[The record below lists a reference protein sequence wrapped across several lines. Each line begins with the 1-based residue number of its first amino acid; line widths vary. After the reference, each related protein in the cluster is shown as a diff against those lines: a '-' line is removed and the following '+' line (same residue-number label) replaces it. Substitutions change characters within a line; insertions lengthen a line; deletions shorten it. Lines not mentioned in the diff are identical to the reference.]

1 SPVLFVFACLAVSW
15 KSPTGERIIGGA
27 ECWPHSQPWQV
38 LIYDKRLS
46 RCGGALVD
54 EHWILT
60 AGHCLGRSLSIHL
73 GEHDLRKQDNGEQY
87 GKAVKVIRHPDYEPV
102 LLKNDIM
109 LLRMEPP
116 AILGDT
122 IKIIPMAKECAPT
135 GTKCVI
141 SGWGTTSFPKCKS
154 YLFIYLFIYLSR
166 PIPKGLRVDHN
177 KIR

>member
-1 SPVLFVFACLAVSW
+1 TVSAQ
-15 KSPTGERIIGGA
+15 TGERIIGGA

-141 SGWGTTSFPKCKS
+141 SGWGTTSFPKFSTWGQNYMKVGLTQDILNIDHSKS
-154 YLFIYLFIYLSR
+154 ML
-166 PIPKGLRVDHN
+166 G
-177 KIR
+177 

>member
-1 SPVLFVFACLAVSW
+1 HRPLTLQTALSLGSGSVSAQ
-15 KSPTGERIIGGA
+15 TGERIIGGA

-60 AGHCLGRSLSIHL
+60 AGHCLGRYVW
-73 GEHDLRKQDNGEQY
+73 GVTERKWE
-87 GKAVKVIRHPDYEPV
+87 KETVKVIRHPDYEPV

-135 GTKCVI
+135 GTKCSLGMQWDPSWCGVTG
-141 SGWGTTSFPKCKS
+141 S
-154 YLFIYLFIYLSR
+154 
-166 PIPKGLRVDHN
+166 
-177 KIR
+177 